1 MKKKFKTLLIII
13 IIVIGLSAA
22 GIISKFI
29 LSRMKKGYEV
39 YGVEHCQG
47 HQYDIAYPAHRE
59 YKCNICEKDKET
71 ETIPIP
77 EICSTCSKMTRR
89 CPKCGKIVD

>member
-1 MKKKFKTLLIII
+1 MKNKLKIIIIII
-13 IIVIGLSAA
+13 IIVVGLAA
-22 GIISKFI
+22 VGIISKFVI
-29 LSRMKKGYEV
+29 SRMKKGYEV
-39 YGVEHCQG
+39 YGTEHCQG

-77 EICSTCSKMTRR
+77 EVCPTCSKLTKR
-89 CPKCGKIVD
+89 CQKCGMLID